1 MGNTYK
7 FDRMFIPLYT
17 QTLTICLHDTQA
29 QNDKI
34 LIMLPDFRVRQR
46 DYLLEISRALTQEL
60 DREKLLARILKIAI
74 EMLAGQAGIIALKQ
88 TEGWRVAAAH
98 GIAPAFLSY
107 LAPLLAEEKVA
118 ELDVRELNRM
128 LKELTY
134 TASMGLLNGTAL
146 PLAAHGQVIG
156 VIFIFRNYPD
166 LFTPNDRVLLQSFAN
181 QAAIAVYNAQLYGQV
196 SYEKQRLD
204 ALLDSA
210 ADGILILNADHTI
223 ERVNLAFEKLY
234 NRSRAEITGR
244 QHNEIIRW
252 AVEPQ
257 GKTLEEAIANG
268 WPLTPNATLYVE
280 GDLKRPEPPP
290 IPIGVTY
297 APLLS
302 SEGKLRNV
310 IVSVRDIT
318 HFRTA
323 EEIKSTFISI
333 VSHELRT
340 PVALIK
346 GYASTLR
353 RDDAKWDKH
362 TISDS
367 LAVIEEEADR
377 LSKMIDDLLD
387 ASRLQAGGLSLNRA
401 DVSLSTVAGRVA
413 ERFASQS
420 TKHKIVAEFPEK
432 FPVILADETRIE
444 QVIANLVSN
453 SLKYATH
460 GEIRISGSV
469 RPEQVIVCVSDEGPG
484 IEAKDLPH
492 IFDRFYRSTN
502 AVKQT
507 KGAGLGLY
515 LARAIIE
522 AHGGRIWAD
531 ASTGFPP
538 SGTMRRAQS
547 DSSAQRPKPDS
558 GARICFSLPR

>member
-1 MGNTYK
+1 
-7 FDRMFIPLYT
+7 
-17 QTLTICLHDTQA
+17 
-29 QNDKI
+29 
-34 LIMLPDFRVRQR
+34 MLPDFRVRQR

-60 DREKLLARILKIAI
+60 DLEKLLARILRIAI
-74 EMLAGQAGIIALKQ
+74 EMLAGQAGIIALKE
-88 TEGWRVAAAH
+88 EGWRVAAAH
-98 GIAPAFLSY
+98 GIAAAFLSY
-107 LAPLLAEEKVA
+107 LTPLLAEENVR
-118 ELDVRELNRM
+118 ELDVSELNRM

-134 TASMGLLNGTAL
+134 TASMGILNGTAL

-156 VIFIFRNYPD
+156 VIFIFRNYQD
-166 LFTPNDRVLLQSFAN
+166 LFTPNDRVLLQSFAD
-181 QAAIAVYNAQLYGQV
+181 QAAIAVFNARLYGQV

-210 ADGILILNADHTI
+210 ADGILILNADLTI
-223 ERVNLAFEKLY
+223 ERVNDAFERMYGKTHAELAKL
-234 NRSRAEITGR
+234 SHDEVIC
-244 QHNEIIRW
+244 W
-252 AVEPQ
+252 ARNPQ
-257 GKTLEEAIANG
+257 GETLNEAIANG
-268 WPLTPNATLYVE
+268 WPLTPNVTLYVE
-280 GDLKRPEPPP
+280 GDLERPLPPP
-290 IPIGVTY
+290 LPIGVTY

-302 SEGKLRNV
+302 HDGKLRN
-310 IVSVRDIT
+310 IIASVRDIT

-323 EEIKSTFISI
+323 DEIKATFISI

-353 RDDAKWDKH
+353 RDDAKWDKS

-387 ASRLQAGGLSLNRA
+387 ASRLQAGGLSLNRG
-401 DVSLSTVAGRVA
+401 DVSLPLLAKRVA
-413 ERFASQS
+413 ERFTTQS
-420 TKHKIVAEFPEK
+420 NKHTITAEFPEK
-432 FPVILADETRIE
+432 FPIVLADETRME
-444 QVIANLVSN
+444 QVVSNLVSN
-453 SLKYATH
+453 ALKYALQGKIKIT
-460 GEIRISGSV
+460 GAV

-492 IFDRFYRSTN
+492 IFDRFYRSTK
-502 AVKQT
+502 AVKHT

-515 LARAIIE
+515 LARAIVE

-531 ASTGFPP
+531 
-538 SGTMRRAQS
+538 
-547 DSSAQRPKPDS
+547 PKPDS

>member
-1 MGNTYK
+1 
-7 FDRMFIPLYT
+7 
-17 QTLTICLHDTQA
+17 
-29 QNDKI
+29 
-34 LIMLPDFRVRQR
+34 MLPDFRVRQR

-60 DREKLLARILKIAI
+60 DLEKLLTRILGIAI
-74 EMLAGQAGIIALKQ
+74 EMLAGQAGIIALKEQ
-88 TEGWRVAAAH
+88 EGWRVATAH

-107 LAPLLAEEKVA
+107 LTPLLADENVR

-134 TASMGLLNGTAL
+134 TATQGLLNGTGL
-146 PLAAHGQVIG
+146 RLVTHGQTIG
-156 VIFIFRNYPD
+156 VIFIFRKYAD
-166 LFTPNDRVLLQSFAN
+166 LFTPNDRVLLQSFAD
-181 QAAIAVYNAQLYGQV
+181 QAAIAMYNAQLYGQV

-210 ADGILILNADHTI
+210 ADGILILNADLTI
-223 ERVNLAFEKLY
+223 ERVNDAFERIYGKTHDDL
-234 NRSRAEITGR
+234 AGLPHD
-244 QHNEIIRW
+244 QVIRW
-252 AVEPQ
+252 SGIRQ
-257 GKTLEEAIANG
+257 GATLNESIVNG

-280 GDLKRPEPPP
+280 GDLERDLQPPLP
-290 IPIGVTY
+290 VGVTY
-297 APLLS
+297 APLLFP
-302 SEGKLRNV
+302 EDKLRNV

-323 EEIKSTFISI
+323 DEIKATFISI

-362 TISDS
+362 TINDS

-377 LSKMIDDLLD
+377 LSRMVDDLLD

-401 DVSLSTVAGRVA
+401 DVSLPGLAQRVA
-413 ERFASQS
+413 ERFS
-420 TKHKIVAEFPEK
+420 TQLKHHTIITDFPEK
-432 FPVILADETRIE
+432 FPVVLADETRIE
-444 QVIANLVSN
+444 QVVVNLVSN
-453 SLKYATH
+453 ALKYASK
-460 GEIRISGSV
+460 GEIRISGKVHS
-469 RPEQVIVCVSDEGPG
+469 EQVVVCVSDEGTG

-492 IFDRFYRSTN
+492 IFDRFYRSTK

-515 LARAIIE
+515 LARAIVE

-531 ASTGFPP
+531 TSTG
-538 SGTMRRAQS
+538 
-547 DSSAQRPKPDS
+547 SAHRPKPDS